1 MMRKW
6 IFMLGM
12 IVLVSTGNV
21 SGQEKKFYAAPVF
34 SLKTNTLYWLT
45 TTPNA
50 DVEVALGK
58 KITFDLSGTYNAWSF
73 GDNKKIKHWLVQP
86 EFRYWESERFNGHFF
101 GIHGLGGKFNAG
113 GIKMLGLDKYRY
125 EGSFYGGGI
134 SYGYQ
139 WIIGKRLNLEA
150 TIGVGYVRFEYDKYE
165 YQVKGK
171 HIKEGTKNY
180 IGPTKVGLSLVYI
193 IK

>member
-1 MMRKW
+1 
-6 IFMLGM
+6 
-12 IVLVSTGNV
+12 
-21 SGQEKKFYAAPVF
+21 
-34 SLKTNTLYWLT
+34 
-45 TTPNA
+45 
-50 DVEVALGK
+50 
-58 KITFDLSGTYNAWSF
+58 
-73 GDNKKIKHWLVQP
+73 
-86 EFRYWESERFNGHFF
+86 
-101 GIHGLGGKFNAG
+101 
-113 GIKMLGLDKYRY
+113 MLGLDKYRY